1 MTHLPT
7 GKVHYNFCFKRF
19 HEYVTGMGEIN
30 RGGLPDLDRKS
41 RSGFFFHPDLDRN
54 RDRDFFF
61 VPKSRDKSRPNLDS
75 PRLFWQISSKSRDK

>member
-1 MTHLPT
+1 MTLNNL
-7 GKVHYNFCFKRF
+7 VA
-19 HEYVTGMGEIN
+19 GMGEIN

-61 VPKSRDKSRPNLDS
+61 VPKSRDKSRDKSRPNLDS
-75 PRLFWQISSKSRDK
+75 PRLLVKSRGESRLASTFLELPRKF